1 MVVVEGRMVGTA
13 VEAEV
18 AMAVAV
24 MATAVAVTVAVGL
37 EEAVRAAA
45 VWEEVALA
53 AVV

>member
-1 MVVVEGRMVGTA
+1 MVVEGRMVATA

-24 MATAVAVTVAVGL
+24 MATAVAVAVAVGL
-37 EEAVRAAA
+37 EETVRAAA